1 LSGQDIPPWLQEQ
14 LNRYQQAQENLE
26 AVLSQK
32 QQVNAELSDI
42 NRAIE
47 ELNKSAPDNLVYK
60 IAGSIMIKSSKE
72 ELLKELE
79 EKRELSNTRSMVLSK
94 QEEKL
99 RASLQELQTK
109 INESLKPSQPSGAQ

>member
-1 LSGQDIPPWLQEQ
+1 MSGQEIPPWLQEQ

>member
-1 LSGQDIPPWLQEQ
+1 MSGQDIPPWLQEQ

-60 IAGSIMIKSSKE
+60 IAGSIMIKSNKE

>member
-1 LSGQDIPPWLQEQ
+1 MSGQDIPPWLQEQ

-47 ELNKSAPDNLVYK
+47 ELNKSAPDNLLYK
-60 IAGSIMIKSSKE
+60 IAGGIMIKSSKE

>member
-1 LSGQDIPPWLQEQ
+1 MSGQDIPPWLQEQ

-109 INESLKPSQPSGAQ
+109 INESLKPRQPSGAQ

>member
-1 LSGQDIPPWLQEQ
+1 MSGQDIPPWLQEQ

-99 RASLQELQTK
+99 RASLQELQIK

>member
-1 LSGQDIPPWLQEQ
+1 MSGQDIPPWLQEQ